1 MWVGLRYCF
10 ADYKAVCEGPPL
22 KWCVVDLLPLSWR
35 EPCKIGFDSP
45 FTDSSPH
52 PHPPSSPS
60 LIMNWLIPPPP
71 CHAEKGGLGQ
81 DVDRVATH
89 NFTSYSINT
98 VKDFGV
104 LSFLS
109 YSSADRWGCVCGQGK
124 ESGGSPWRKRCQGEK
139 IQRTCIFSWHLII
152 CTMFSSNYCFFIFL
166 NEKIFAGRRESKEQ
180 EGKKGLLPHTSVDKL
195 LER

>member
-71 CHAEKGGLGQ
+71 LVTLRKEGLGMTLIESSLIISLL
-81 DVDRVATH
+81 AH
-89 NFTSYSINT
+89 NKHYHSFCCS
-98 VKDFGV
+98 
-104 LSFLS
+104 SFLS

-124 ESGGSPWRKRCQGEK
+124 ESGSSPWRKRCQGEK
-139 IQRTCIFSWHLII
+139 IQRTCIFQWHLII
-152 CTMFSSNYCFFIFL
+152 CTMFSSNYCSLSFL
-166 NEKIFAGRRESKEQ
+166 MRKYSQADVKAKNKRERKVCY
-180 EGKKGLLPHTSVDKL
+180 LHTSTSF
-195 LER
+195 